1 MPLPEGSDQTYPFRA
16 HSEYYYLTGID
27 RPGGVLAFD
36 PRQPSSKGWVSF
48 VPDVTEAEKMW
59 EGRTQGVGTPL
70 SRLEAWLGSR
80 RGRPIV
86 NLGAQLRGVCSDESE
101 ISLVREQFTHARRTK
116 DDVEISL
123 LRRAAAATAAG
134 FSAVR
139 KQMRPGVTER
149 MLQIELEAEFFRNGA
164 DRIGYG
170 PIIGSGPNA
179 AVMHFSPSR
188 RKVKHD
194 DFVLIDAGA
203 EVERYVIDVTR
214 TFVVGHKPTQ
224 FQCDLLSLVLAA
236 ERAAID
242 RCMPG
247 AEWKELHLKTAIEL
261 TDGLINLKLMKGCAE
276 SLVEQGAHTLFF
288 PHGVGHLVGLGVR
301 DASGQYPG
309 RPKDEAAAL
318 KNLRMD
324 LPLAA
329 GYVTTVEPGLY
340 FIPSIL
346 NDPKRRRQHRQSV
359 DWHRV
364 DHCLSLG
371 GVRIE
376 DTVLVT
382 ENGPEVLTAAIPSD
396 W

>member
-1 MPLPEGSDQTYPFRA
+1 M
-16 HSEYYYLTGID
+16 TGID
-27 RPGGVLAFD
+27 QPGGVLAFD
-36 PRQPSSKGWVSF
+36 PRQPSSKSWVSF

-59 EGRTQGVGTPL
+59 EGRTQVVGRPV

-80 RGRPIV
+80 RGRPII
-86 NLGAQLRGVCSDESE
+86 NLGAQLRGVRSDESDT
-101 ISLVREQFTHARRTK
+101 SRVREQFTHVRRTK
-116 DDVEISL
+116 DNVEITL
-123 LRRAAAATAAG
+123 FRRAAAATAAG
-134 FSAVR
+134 FSTVR
-139 KQMRPGVTER
+139 RQIRPGVTER

-164 DRIGYG
+164 DRTGYG
-170 PIIGSGPNA
+170 TIIASGPNA
-179 AVMHFSPSR
+179 AVMHFSPSQR
-188 RKVKHD
+188 IIRHG

-214 TFVVGHKPTQ
+214 TFVVGQKPTQ
-224 FQCDLLSLVLAA
+224 FQRDLLTLVLAA
-236 ERAAID
+236 ERAAIAG
-242 RCMPG
+242 CVPG
-247 AEWKELHLKTAIEL
+247 AEWKEVHLKTAIEL
-261 TDGLINLKLMKGCAE
+261 TNGLINLKLMKGCAE

-301 DASGQYPG
+301 DASGRHPG
-309 RPKDEAAAL
+309 RLKDESVAL

-324 LPLAA
+324 LPLAV

-346 NDPKRRRQHRQSV
+346 NDPKRRRQYRQSV

-364 DHCLSLG
+364 DRCLSLG

-382 ENGPEVLTAAIPSD
+382 ENGPKILTAAIPYD